1 MDRVLEVVEKVVT
14 DEMAH
19 MVIQPYTE
27 EEVRAALFN
36 MHPSN
41 APGPDGMSPF
51 FFQKFWHIVRPM
63 LH

>member
-27 EEVRAALFN
+27 EEVRAALFS

-51 FFQKFWHIVRPM
+51 FF
-63 LH
+63 

>member
-27 EEVRAALFN
+27 EEVRAALFS

-41 APGPDGMSPF
+41 APGPDVCLLSSSKNFG
-51 FFQKFWHIVRPM
+51 I
-63 LH
+63 L